1 MISFKESLRKQL
13 NEITTGEFASVT
25 HQRSLSELIFEPS
38 VGGRGAT
45 GSSVNNI
52 WLPLSSSMFNRIM
65 PTEVRATVFHV
76 TRMSNFE
83 QLYAI
88 QDSNRSI
95 SAFTNMDQRP
105 IYQGVQG
112 GSGLVVEL
120 DGNILASARED
131 IMSIPEKSGRRMIS
145 FQWFRG
151 PWGVNDVKKLE
162 TGFTKMLRGLVQKY
176 SGKFDKKT
184 IGKDDWEKWQHIGN
198 QYETAKVKD
207 AKAAGRI
214 MQTIIKDYFDG
225 VEKVFKQNVK
235 QVQKILTS
243 YMQRRKTD
251 DNWDE
256 IVTNDFKIKKVWI
269 IEDADELMD
278 ADVEEFKSNISLTG
292 LPVEITSAREMEMH
306 VRKLAMKA
314 TGRS

>member
-38 VGGRGAT
+38 FGGRGAT
-45 GSSVNNI
+45 GSPVNNL
-52 WLPLSSSMFNRIM
+52 WLPLSSSMLNRIM

-105 IYQGVQG
+105 ISQGVQG

-269 IEDADELMD
+269 IEDADELVNGD
-278 ADVEEFKSNISLTG
+278 AEEFKSNISLTG